1 MIHIGTES
9 AVLSAELN
17 SLFFIMLI
25 AVLAPLLVGL
35 LRLKVAEVVI
45 LLGLGILVGP
55 EILDLVEVDA
65 SISLLAQLGLG
76 FLFFFAGLELEPGA
90 IKGRY
95 GKLAAIGW
103 GCTLLVAGI
112 ATWVLETT
120 GHIENFIGFAIVLT
134 STALGT
140 LLPVL
145 RDSGELKTPFG
156 KFFMG
161 AGAAGEFGPILAISL
176 FLSSMSS
183 FEAIIALVVMA
194 LAAYVLAKIPQ
205 WLKSEKLRSL
215 IGAGHYSSSQ
225 TPMRITILFL
235 VGLLAIAASLGLD
248 VVLGAFIAGV
258 IFRLNMPHDAENVI
272 HSKVEGIGFGFLIP
286 IFFVVSGVNIDIIS
300 IIEDP
305 APMLMVTLLLLLA
318 RGLPQFFIYRNAI
331 PVTRDRIRFSL
342 YVATALPIIVAVTT
356 VQVEAGVMTSADAAT
371 LVGAGA
377 LSVLVF
383 PLTAYFVGR
392 KGGPKSGLNGGRN
405 TEADVVELI

>member
-1 MIHIGTES
+1 MIHVGTVD
-9 AVLSAELN
+9 AALSAELN

-45 LLGLGILVGP
+45 LLVLGILVGP
-55 EILDLVEVDA
+55 EMLGLVQIDA

-76 FLFFFAGLELEPGA
+76 FLFFFAGLELEPEA
-90 IKGRY
+90 VKGRY

-103 GCTLLVAGI
+103 GCTLLAAGI
-112 ATWVLETT
+112 TTWVLESM
-120 GHIENFIGFAIVLT
+120 GHIENLIGFAIVLT

-145 RDSGELKTPFG
+145 RDNGELKTPFG

-161 AGAAGEFGPILAISL
+161 AGAIGEFGPILAISL
-176 FLSSMSS
+176 LLTSLNSL
-183 FEAIIALVVMA
+183 EAIISLIAMGV
-194 LAAYVLAKIPQ
+194 AAYLLAKVPQ
-205 WLKSEKLRSL
+205 WLKSEKLRRL
-215 IGAGHYSSSQ
+215 IGAGEYSSSQ
-225 TPMRITILFL
+225 TPIRITMLFL
-235 VGLLAIAASLGLD
+235 VGLLAIAATLGLD
-248 VVLGAFIAGV
+248 VVLGAFIAGL
-258 IFRLNMPHDAENVI
+258 IFRRSMPQESENTI
-272 HSKVEGIGFGFLIP
+272 NEKVEGIGFGFLIP
-286 IFFVVSGVNIDIIS
+286 IFFIVSGVKIDIVS

-305 APMLMVTLLLLLA
+305 APMFVVTLLLLIV

-356 VQVEAGVMTSADAAT
+356 IQVEAGVMTDADAAT

-377 LSVLVF
+377 LSVLLF
-383 PLTAYFVGR
+383 PLSAYFVGR
-392 KGGPKSGLNGGRN
+392 KSGRK
-405 TEADVVELI
+405 ADPESVELI

>member
-1 MIHIGTES
+1 MIHIGTEG
-9 AVLSAELN
+9 AALSAELN

-45 LLGLGILVGP
+45 LLGLGILAGP
-55 EILDLVEVDA
+55 EVLGLIEIDA

-76 FLFFFAGLELEPGA
+76 FLFFFAGLELEPEA

-103 GCTLLVAGI
+103 GCTLLAAGI
-112 ATWVLETT
+112 ATWVLESM
-120 GHIENFIGFAIVLT
+120 GHIENFVGFAIVLT

-161 AGAAGEFGPILAISL
+161 AGAMGEFGPILAISL
-176 FLSSMSS
+176 FLSSLSS
-183 FEAIIALVVMA
+183 FEAILSLIAMA
-194 LAAYVLAKIPQ
+194 LASYILAKLPQ
-205 WLKSEKLRSL
+205 WLKSAKLRKL

-225 TPMRITILFL
+225 TPVRITILVL

-248 VVLGAFIAGV
+248 VVLGAFLAGV
-258 IFRLNMPHDAENVI
+258 IFRMNMPPDSGNGI
-272 HSKVEGIGFGFLIP
+272 HVKVEGIGFGFLIP
-286 IFFVVSGVNIDIIS
+286 VFFVVSGVNIDILS

-305 APMLMVTLLLLLA
+305 APMFVVTALLLLV
-318 RGLPQFFIYRNAI
+318 RGLPQFFVYRNAI

-356 VQVEAGVMTSADAAT
+356 IQVEAGVMTKADAAT

-377 LSVLVF
+377 LSVLLF

-392 KGGPKSGLNGGRN
+392 NNGRK
-405 TEADVVELI
+405 ADPEFVEIT

>member
-1 MIHIGTES
+1 VIQIGTVD
-9 AVLSAELN
+9 AALSAELN

-45 LLGLGILVGP
+45 LLGLGIVVGP
-55 EILDLVEVDA
+55 EVLGLVEIDA

-76 FLFFFAGLELEPGA
+76 FLFFFAGLELEPEA
-90 IKGRY
+90 VKGRY

-103 GCTLLVAGI
+103 GCTLLVAGL
-112 ATWVLETT
+112 ATWVLESL
-120 GHIENFIGFAIVLT
+120 GHIENFVGFAIVLT

-145 RDSGELKTPFG
+145 RDNGELRTPFG

-161 AGAAGEFGPILAISL
+161 AGAIGEFGPILAISL
-176 FLSSMSS
+176 FLSSLSS
-183 FEAIIALVVMA
+183 FEAVLSLIAMA
-194 LAAYVLAKIPQ
+194 LAAYLLAKLPQ
-205 WLKSEKLRSL
+205 WLKSAKLRKL

-225 TPMRITILFL
+225 TPVRITILFL
-235 VGLLAIAASLGLD
+235 VGLLAIAATLGLD
-248 VVLGAFIAGV
+248 VVLGAFLAGV
-258 IFRLNMPHDAENVI
+258 IFRLNMPPDAENAI
-272 HSKVEGIGFGFLIP
+272 HVKVEGIGFGFLIP
-286 IFFVVSGVNIDIIS
+286 IFFIVSGVNIDILS

-305 APMLMVTLLLLLA
+305 LPMFVVAFLILLA
-318 RGLPQFFIYRNAI
+318 RGVPQFFVYRNAI

-356 VQVEAGVMTSADAAT
+356 VQVEAGVMSEADAAT

-377 LSVLVF
+377 LSVLLF

-392 KGGPKSGLNGGRN
+392 NGGRK
-405 TEADVVELI
+405 ADPEFVEIT

>member
-1 MIHIGTES
+1 VIQIGTVD
-9 AVLSAELN
+9 AALSAELN

-45 LLGLGILVGP
+45 LLGLGIVVGP
-55 EILDLVEVDA
+55 EVLGLVEIDA

-76 FLFFFAGLELEPGA
+76 FLFFFAGLELEPEA
-90 IKGRY
+90 VKGRY

-103 GCTLLVAGI
+103 GCTLLVAGL
-112 ATWVLETT
+112 ATWVLESM

-145 RDSGELKTPFG
+145 RDNGELRTPFG

-161 AGAAGEFGPILAISL
+161 AGAIGEFGPILAISL
-176 FLSSMSS
+176 FLSSLSS
-183 FEAIIALVVMA
+183 FEAVLSLIAMA
-194 LAAYVLAKIPQ
+194 LAAYLLAKLPQ
-205 WLKSEKLRSL
+205 WLKSAKLRKL

-225 TPMRITILFL
+225 TPVRITILFL
-235 VGLLAIAASLGLD
+235 VGLLAIAATLGLD
-248 VVLGAFIAGV
+248 VVLGAFLAGV
-258 IFRLNMPHDAENVI
+258 IFRLNMPPDAENAI
-272 HSKVEGIGFGFLIP
+272 HVKVEGIGFGFLIP
-286 IFFVVSGVNIDIIS
+286 IFFIVSGVNIDILS

-305 APMLMVTLLLLLA
+305 LPMFVVAFLILLA
-318 RGLPQFFIYRNAI
+318 RGVPQFFVYRNAI

-356 VQVEAGVMTSADAAT
+356 VQVEAGVMSEADAAT

-377 LSVLVF
+377 LSVLLF

-392 KGGPKSGLNGGRN
+392 NGGRK
-405 TEADVVELI
+405 ADPEFVEIT

>member
-1 MIHIGTES
+1 MIHIGTEG
-9 AVLSAELN
+9 AALSTELN

-25 AVLAPLLVGL
+25 AVVAPLLVGL

-55 EILDLVEVDA
+55 EVLGLVQIDP

-76 FLFFFAGLELEPGA
+76 FLFFFAGLELEPEA

-95 GKLAAIGW
+95 GRLAAIGW
-103 GCTLLVAGI
+103 GVTLLAAGV
-112 ATWVLETT
+112 ATWALESL

-140 LLPVL
+140 LLPTL

-161 AGAAGEFGPILAISL
+161 AGAIGEFGPIIAISL
-176 FLSSMSS
+176 LLSYSS
-183 FEAIIALVVMA
+183 SYEAILSLIAMA
-194 LAAYVLAKIPQ
+194 VAAYFLAKVAQ
-205 WLKSEKLRSL
+205 LFTVEKLRKL
-215 IGAGHYSSSQ
+215 IGAGENSSSQ
-225 TPMRITILFL
+225 TPVRITMLFL
-235 VGLLAIAASLGLD
+235 IGLLAIAATLGLD

-258 IFRLNMPHDAENVI
+258 IFRITMPHDSENTI
-272 HSKVEGIGFGFLIP
+272 HAKVEGIGFGFFIP
-286 IFFVVSGVNIDIIS
+286 IFFIVSGVNIDILS

-305 APMLMVTLLLLLA
+305 APLFIVTALLLVV

-331 PVTRDRIRFSL
+331 PETRDRIRFSL
-342 YVATALPIIVAVTT
+342 YVATALPIIAAVTAI
-356 VQVEAGVMTSADAAT
+356 QVEAGVMTKADAAT

-377 LSVLVF
+377 LSVLLF
-383 PLTAYFVGR
+383 PLVANFVGR
-392 KGGPKSGLNGGRN
+392 KGGRK
-405 TEADVVELI
+405 ADPEIVELV

>member
-1 MIHIGTES
+1 MIHIGAAS
-9 AVLSAELN
+9 ADLSAELS

-25 AVLAPLLVGL
+25 AVAAPLLVGI

-45 LLGLGILVGP
+45 LLGLGILLGP
-55 EILDLVEVDA
+55 EVLGFIEIDA

-76 FLFFFAGLELEPGA
+76 FLFFFAGLELEPEA
-90 IKGRY
+90 VKGRY

-103 GCTLLVAGI
+103 GCTLLIAGI
-112 ATWVLETT
+112 ASWVLDYL
-120 GHIENFIGFAIVLT
+120 GYVENFVGFAIVLT

-161 AGAAGEFGPILAISL
+161 AGAIGEFGPILGISL

-183 FEAIIALVVMA
+183 FESVISLIAMAI
-194 LAAYVLAKIPQ
+194 AAYILAKLPQ
-205 WLKSEKLRSL
+205 WVKSEKVLKL

-225 TPMRITILFL
+225 TPTRITIMFL

-258 IFRLNMPHDAENVI
+258 IFRLNTPKESENAI
-272 HSKVEGIGFGFLIP
+272 LTKVEGIGFGFLIP
-286 IFFVVSGVNIDIIS
+286 IFFVVSGVNIDILS
-300 IIEDP
+300 IIADP
-305 APMLMVTLLLLLA
+305 APMFVVTFLLLLA
-318 RGLPQFFIYRNAI
+318 RGLPQFFVYRNAI

-356 VQVEAGVMTSADAAT
+356 VQVDAGVMTSADAAT

-392 KGGPKSGLNGGRN
+392 GRGEKSQP
-405 TEADVVELI
+405 EVVELI

>member
-1 MIHIGTES
+1 
-9 AVLSAELN
+9 
-17 SLFFIMLI
+17 MLI

-45 LLGLGILVGP
+45 LLGLGIVVGP
-55 EILDLVEVDA
+55 EVLGLVEIDA

-76 FLFFFAGLELEPGA
+76 FLFFFAGLELEPEA
-90 IKGRY
+90 VKGRY

-103 GCTLLVAGI
+103 GCTLLVAGL
-112 ATWVLETT
+112 ATWVLESM

-145 RDSGELKTPFG
+145 RDNGELRTPFG

-161 AGAAGEFGPILAISL
+161 AGAIGEFGPILAISL
-176 FLSSMSS
+176 FLSSLSS
-183 FEAIIALVVMA
+183 FEAVLSLIAMA
-194 LAAYVLAKIPQ
+194 LAAYLLAKLPQ
-205 WLKSEKLRSL
+205 WLKSAKLRKL

-225 TPMRITILFL
+225 TPVRITILFL
-235 VGLLAIAASLGLD
+235 VGLLAIAATLGLD
-248 VVLGAFIAGV
+248 VVLGAFLAGV
-258 IFRLNMPHDAENVI
+258 IFRLNMPPDAENAI
-272 HSKVEGIGFGFLIP
+272 HVKVEGIGFGFLIP
-286 IFFVVSGVNIDIIS
+286 IFFIVSGVNIDILS

-305 APMLMVTLLLLLA
+305 LPMFVVAFLILLA
-318 RGLPQFFIYRNAI
+318 RGVPQFFVYRNAI

-356 VQVEAGVMTSADAAT
+356 VQVEAGVMSEADAAT

-377 LSVLVF
+377 LSVLLF

-392 KGGPKSGLNGGRN
+392 NGGRK
-405 TEADVVELI
+405 ADPEFVEIT

>member
-1 MIHIGTES
+1 MIHIGAES
-9 AVLSAELN
+9 AALSAELN

-55 EILDLVEVDA
+55 GVLGLVEIDA

-76 FLFFFAGLELEPGA
+76 FLFFFAGLELEPEA

-112 ATWVLETT
+112 ATWVLELL
-120 GHIENFIGFAIVLT
+120 GYVDNFIGFAIVLT

-145 RDSGELKTPFG
+145 RDNGELKTPFG

-161 AGAAGEFGPILAISL
+161 AGAIGEFGPILAISL
-176 FLSSMSS
+176 FLSSLSS
-183 FEAIIALVVMA
+183 FEAIVSLIAMA
-194 LAAYVLAKIPQ
+194 LAAYLLAKLPQ
-205 WLKSEKLRSL
+205 WLKSAKLRKL

-225 TPMRITILFL
+225 TPVRITILFL
-235 VGLLAIAASLGLD
+235 VGLLAISASLGLD

-258 IFRLNMPHDAENVI
+258 IFRMNMAHEAENAI
-272 HSKVEGIGFGFLIP
+272 HVKVEGIGFGFLIP
-286 IFFVVSGVNIDIIS
+286 IFFVVSGVNIDILS
-300 IIEDP
+300 IIADP
-305 APMLMVTLLLLLA
+305 VPMFVVAFLILLA
-318 RGLPQFFIYRNAI
+318 RGVPQFFVYRNAI

-377 LSVLVF
+377 LSVLLF
-383 PLTAYFVGR
+383 PLTAYLVGR
-392 KGGPKSGLNGGRN
+392 KGERN
-405 TEADVVELI
+405 AEPEVVELI

>member
-1 MIHIGTES
+1 VIHIGNES
-9 AVLSAELN
+9 AALSAELN

-25 AVLAPLLVGL
+25 AALAPLLVGL

-55 EILDLVEVDA
+55 GVLGLVEIDA

-76 FLFFFAGLELEPGA
+76 FLFFFAGLELEPEA

-112 ATWVLETT
+112 ATWVLELL
-120 GHIENFIGFAIVLT
+120 GYVDNFIGFAIVLT

-145 RDSGELKTPFG
+145 RDNGELKTPFG

-161 AGAAGEFGPILAISL
+161 AGAIGEFGPILAISL
-176 FLSSMSS
+176 FLSSLSS
-183 FEAIIALVVMA
+183 FEAIVSLIAMA
-194 LAAYVLAKIPQ
+194 LAAYLLAKLPQ
-205 WLKSEKLRSL
+205 WLKSAKLRKL

-225 TPMRITILFL
+225 TPVRITILFL
-235 VGLLAIAASLGLD
+235 VGLLAISASLGLD

-258 IFRLNMPHDAENVI
+258 IFRMNMAHEAENAI
-272 HSKVEGIGFGFLIP
+272 HVKVEGIGFGFLIP
-286 IFFVVSGVNIDIIS
+286 IFFVVSGVNIDILS
-300 IIEDP
+300 IIADP
-305 APMLMVTLLLLLA
+305 VPMFVVAFLILLA
-318 RGLPQFFIYRNAI
+318 RGVPQFFVYRNAI

-377 LSVLVF
+377 LSVLLF
-383 PLTAYFVGR
+383 PLTAYLVGR
-392 KGGPKSGLNGGRN
+392 KGERN
-405 TEADVVELI
+405 AEPEVVELI

>member
-1 MIHIGTES
+1 MIQIGTVD
-9 AVLSAELN
+9 AALSAELN

-45 LLGLGILVGP
+45 LLGLGIVVGP
-55 EILDLVEVDA
+55 EVLGLVEIDA

-76 FLFFFAGLELEPGA
+76 FLFFFAGLELEPEA
-90 IKGRY
+90 VKGRY

-103 GCTLLVAGI
+103 GCTLLVAGL
-112 ATWVLETT
+112 ATWVLESM

-145 RDSGELKTPFG
+145 RDNGELRTPFG

-161 AGAAGEFGPILAISL
+161 AGAIGEFGPILAISL
-176 FLSSMSS
+176 FLSSLSS
-183 FEAIIALVVMA
+183 FEAVLSLIAMA
-194 LAAYVLAKIPQ
+194 LAAYLLAKLPQ
-205 WLKSEKLRSL
+205 WLKSAKLRKL

-225 TPMRITILFL
+225 TPVRITILFL
-235 VGLLAIAASLGLD
+235 VGLLAIAATLGLD
-248 VVLGAFIAGV
+248 VVLGAFLAGV
-258 IFRLNMPHDAENVI
+258 IFRLNMPPDAENAI
-272 HSKVEGIGFGFLIP
+272 HVKVEGIGFGFLIP
-286 IFFVVSGVNIDIIS
+286 IFFIVSGVNIDILS

-305 APMLMVTLLLLLA
+305 LPMFVVAFLILLA
-318 RGLPQFFIYRNAI
+318 RGVPQFFVYRNAI
-331 PVTRDRIRFSL
+331 PVTRERIRFSL

-356 VQVEAGVMTSADAAT
+356 VQVEAGVMSEADAAT

-377 LSVLVF
+377 LSVLLF

-392 KGGPKSGLNGGRN
+392 NGGRK
-405 TEADVVELI
+405 ADPEFVEIT

>member
-1 MIHIGTES
+1 MIHIGTEG
-9 AVLSAELN
+9 AALSAELN

-45 LLGLGILVGP
+45 LLGLGILAGP
-55 EILDLVEVDA
+55 EVLGLIEIDA

-76 FLFFFAGLELEPGA
+76 FLFFFAGLELEPEA

-112 ATWVLETT
+112 ATWVLESM
-120 GHIENFIGFAIVLT
+120 GHIENFVGFAIVLT

-161 AGAAGEFGPILAISL
+161 AGAMGEFGPILAISL
-176 FLSSMSS
+176 FLSSLSS
-183 FEAIIALVVMA
+183 FEAILSLIAMA
-194 LAAYVLAKIPQ
+194 LASYILAKLPQ
-205 WLKSEKLRSL
+205 WLKSAKLRKL

-225 TPMRITILFL
+225 TPVRITILVL

-248 VVLGAFIAGV
+248 VVLGAFLAGV
-258 IFRLNMPHDAENVI
+258 IFRMNMPPDSGNGI
-272 HSKVEGIGFGFLIP
+272 HVKVEGIGFGFLIP
-286 IFFVVSGVNIDIIS
+286 VFFVVSGVNIDILS

-305 APMLMVTLLLLLA
+305 APMFVVTALLLLV
-318 RGLPQFFIYRNAI
+318 RGLPQFFVYRNAI

-356 VQVEAGVMTSADAAT
+356 IQVEAGVMTKADAAT

-377 LSVLVF
+377 LSVLLF

-392 KGGPKSGLNGGRN
+392 KSGRN
-405 TEADVVELI
+405 ADPEFVEIT

>member
-1 MIHIGTES
+1 VIQIGTVD
-9 AVLSAELN
+9 AALSAELN

-45 LLGLGILVGP
+45 LLGLGIVVGP
-55 EILDLVEVDA
+55 EVLGLVEIDA

-76 FLFFFAGLELEPGA
+76 FLFFFAGLELEPEA
-90 IKGRY
+90 VKGRY

-103 GCTLLVAGI
+103 GCTLLVAGL
-112 ATWVLETT
+112 ATWVLESM

-145 RDSGELKTPFG
+145 RDNGELRTPFG

-161 AGAAGEFGPILAISL
+161 AGAIGEFGPILAISL
-176 FLSSMSS
+176 FLSSLSS
-183 FEAIIALVVMA
+183 FEAVLSLIAMA
-194 LAAYVLAKIPQ
+194 LAAYLLAKLPQ
-205 WLKSEKLRSL
+205 WLKSAKLRKL

-225 TPMRITILFL
+225 TPVRITILFL
-235 VGLLAIAASLGLD
+235 VGLLAIAATLGLD
-248 VVLGAFIAGV
+248 VVLGAFLAGV
-258 IFRLNMPHDAENVI
+258 IFRLNMPPDAENAI
-272 HSKVEGIGFGFLIP
+272 HVKVEGIGFGFLIP
-286 IFFVVSGVNIDIIS
+286 IFFIVSGVNIDILS

-305 APMLMVTLLLLLA
+305 LPMFVVAFLILLA
-318 RGLPQFFIYRNAI
+318 RGVPQFFVYRNAI

-356 VQVEAGVMTSADAAT
+356 VQVEAGVMSEADAAT

-377 LSVLVF
+377 LSVLLF

-392 KGGPKSGLNGGRN
+392 NGGRKA
-405 TEADVVELI
+405 EPEVVDLT

>member
-9 AVLSAELN
+9 AALSAELN

-55 EILDLVEVDA
+55 EMLGLVEVDA
-65 SISLLAQLGLG
+65 SIALLAQLGLG
-76 FLFFFAGLELEPGA
+76 FLFFFAGLELEPEA

-112 ATWVLETT
+112 ATWVLESL
-120 GHIENFIGFAIVLT
+120 GYVENFIGFAIVLT

-145 RDSGELKTPFG
+145 RDNGELKTPFG

-161 AGAAGEFGPILAISL
+161 AGAIGEFGPILAISL
-176 FLSSMSS
+176 FLSSLSS
-183 FEAIIALVVMA
+183 FEAVLSLIAMA
-194 LAAYVLAKIPQ
+194 LAAYLLAKLPQ
-205 WLKSEKLRSL
+205 WLKSAKLRKL

-225 TPMRITILFL
+225 TPVRITILFL
-235 VGLLAIAASLGLD
+235 VGLLAIAAYLGLD
-248 VVLGAFIAGV
+248 VVLGAFLAGV
-258 IFRLNMPHDAENVI
+258 IFRLNMQHDAENGI
-272 HSKVEGIGFGFLIP
+272 HVKVEGIGFGFLIP
-286 IFFVVSGVNIDIIS
+286 IFFVISGVNIDILS
-300 IIEDP
+300 IIADP
-305 APMLMVTLLLLLA
+305 VPMFVVAFLILLA
-318 RGLPQFFIYRNAI
+318 RGVPQFFVYRNAI

-383 PLTAYFVGR
+383 PLTAYLVGR
-392 KGGPKSGLNGGRN
+392 KGGPKTGRNGGQN
-405 TEADVVELI
+405 TEPEVVDLI